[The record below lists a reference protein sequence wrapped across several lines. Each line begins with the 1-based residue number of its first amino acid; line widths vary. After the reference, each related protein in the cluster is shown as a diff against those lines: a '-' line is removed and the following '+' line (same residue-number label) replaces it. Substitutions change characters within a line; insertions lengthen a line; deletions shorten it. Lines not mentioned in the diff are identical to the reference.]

1 MPADRQE
8 VDEGRPP
15 DDDGVITTHR
25 TKEPAMALSH
35 LPASVANAFEA
46 LARWLDRRSA
56 ARLPLLMLGILFA
69 CRKRTVTSWFRA
81 AGITADFRQGYV
93 TACAVGRSFEDVAI
107 STVLAVEPLL
117 GRKRLL
123 LAIDDT
129 HTPRYGPEVEG
140 CGIHHDP
147 CPGPAGGKYVYGHV
161 WVTLA
166 ALARHED
173 WGTIALPLQAQ
184 LYVRR
189 VDLPDLPPE
198 RPRDFRT
205 KLEMAVDQL
214 LWIEPWVQ
222 DDFERLWVVVDG
234 GYAKRPFLQGARRAG
249 FTVVSRLRK
258 DAALCSLPLPKP
270 AGRRGPQAT
279 YGKGRISLAKRAGQ
293 TRGWEQVECEQYGK
307 KVTKT
312 IKTFLAT
319 WRPAG
324 GVIRV
329 VLVKEEDCWLPFFGA
344 DPEVT
349 AVEILEAMADRNA
362 EEQVFKDE
370 KGVWGAGQQQVRN
383 VHSSEGCFNLN
394 LWMYSLVEAWAWG
407 EAEEGLVDRSASP
420 WDTQPRRPS
429 HEDKRKALQRVIL
442 RAEIEEA
449 LAGRP
454 TKEEIREL
462 AERLLAMAA

>member
-1 MPADRQE
+1 MP
-8 VDEGRPP
+8 
-15 DDDGVITTHR
+15 
-25 TKEPAMALSH
+25 LSH
-35 LPASVANAFEA
+35 LPASVANAFGRIA
-46 LARWLDRRSA
+46 HWLDRRTA
-56 ARLPLLMLGILFA
+56 ARVPLLMLGMLFA
-69 CRKRTVTSWFRA
+69 SGRRTVTSWFRA
-81 AGITADFRQGYV
+81 AGVTVEFRKCYV
-93 TACAVGRSFEDVAI
+93 TVCAVGRAFEDMAI
-107 STVLAVEPLL
+107 STVLAVKPLL
-117 GRKRLL
+117 PRKRLL

-129 HTPRYGPEVEG
+129 HTPRYGPMVEG
-140 CGIHHDP
+140 CGIHHNP
-147 CPGPAGGKYVYGHV
+147 CPGPAGEKYVYGHV
-161 WVTLA
+161 WVTLS

-184 LYVRR
+184 LYIREI
-189 VDLPDLPPE
+189 DLSKLPPE

-205 KLEMAVDQL
+205 KLEMAVEQL
-214 LWIEPWVQ
+214 NWIKPWVGN
-222 DDFERLWVVVDG
+222 DFGELWVVVDG
-234 GYAKRPFLQGARRAG
+234 GYAKKPFLRGAKEAG

-258 DAALCSLPLPKP
+258 DAALRSLPEPKP

-293 TRGWEQVECEQYGK
+293 TRGWEQVECVQYGE

-329 VLVKEEDCWLPFFGA
+329 VIVKEEGGWIPFFSP
-344 DPEVT
+344 DPQVT

-370 KGVWGAGQQQVRN
+370 KEIWGAGQQQVRN
-383 VHSSEGCFNLN
+383 VHSNEGCFNLN
-394 LWMYSLVEAWAWG
+394 LWMYSLVEAWAWD
-407 EAEEGLVDRSASP
+407 EAEEELVDRSASP
-420 WDTQPRRPS
+420 WDTETRRPS
-429 HEDKRKALQRVIL
+429 HNDKRKALQRVTL

-454 TKEEIREL
+454 TKERLREL
-462 AERLLAMAA
+462 TERLLALAA